1 MIGAQELFAPAATAI
16 NDGDLAIAEARL
28 NCKLPTAYGEFL
40 RTLGSGVWA
49 QAEITAPADLFAFD
63 ESVGPEM
70 KGLIPLAENV
80 DGCGNSV
87 AFNCLDE
94 KLYFCNHDPFGFALV
109 ANSFEEFIQ
118 TIAERWLRDTR
129 SGTRLF
135 YESLPDFKEV
145 IPPQLERKDS
155 WWKFW

>member
-1 MIGAQELFAPAATAI
+1 MIGANELFVPASGVVDEDDI
-16 NDGDLAIAEARL
+16 CKAEERL
-28 NCKLPTAYGEFL
+28 KCKLPAGYGEFV
-40 RTLGSGVWA
+40 RVLGSGTWA
-49 QAEITAPADLFAFD
+49 QADITTPSALYAFD
-63 ESVGPEM
+63 ESVGVEM
-70 KGLIPLAENV
+70 QGFIPLAENV

-87 AFNCLDE
+87 AFSCLDE
-94 KLYFCNHDPFGFALV
+94 KLYFCNHDPFGFAHI

-145 IPPQLERKDS
+145 SPPQQERKSS

>member
-1 MIGAQELFAPAATAI
+1 MIGAHELFVPAAAVI
-16 NDGDLAIAEARL
+16 HDSDVSNAELRL
-28 NCKLPTAYGEFL
+28 SCNLPVGYKEFVS
-40 RTLGSGVWA
+40 TLGSGAWA
-49 QAEITAPADLFAFD
+49 QSDITAPADLYAFD
-63 ESVGPEM
+63 ESVGHEM
-70 KGLIPLAENV
+70 KGWIPLAENV

-87 AFNCLDE
+87 AFNCLDQ
-94 KLYFCNHDPFGFALV
+94 KIYFCNHDPFGFVFV

-118 TIAERWLRDTR
+118 TVADRWLRDTR

-145 IPPQLERKDS
+145 IPLQQERKHS

>member
-1 MIGAQELFAPAATAI
+1 MIGAQELFVPAAKVI
-16 NDGDLAIAEARL
+16 NDDDVSKAEERL
-28 NCKLPTAYGEFL
+28 KCKLPVGYTEFV
-40 RTLGSGVWA
+40 RILGSGLWA
-49 QAEITAPADLFAFD
+49 QSEIIAPEDLYAFD
-63 ESVGPEM
+63 ESVGEM

-94 KLYFCNHDPFGFALV
+94 KLYFCNHDPFGFAPV

-118 TIAERWLRDTR
+118 MIADRWLRDTR

-145 IPPQLERKDS
+145 SPPQLERKSS